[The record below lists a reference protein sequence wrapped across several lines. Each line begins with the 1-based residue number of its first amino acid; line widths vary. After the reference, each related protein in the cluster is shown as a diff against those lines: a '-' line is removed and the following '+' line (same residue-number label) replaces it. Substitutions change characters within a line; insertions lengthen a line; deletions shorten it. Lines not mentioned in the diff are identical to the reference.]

1 MTTHGG
7 KKLIKAPRAAA
18 VITTSA
24 LGRWKYALR
33 ARTAKAV
40 TQRRKRRAPPTRKA
54 ASGIIVES
62 SSRLITVPVGLP
74 RSSCAVGRT
83 QCSAAG
89 RLLGENHRKA
99 EGRPCLLQQIVR
111 PCVRRSAAKIKVP
124 VPFNGHGCP
133 LSADANWSDWPSGP
147 HFGGRTFRRP
157 CSWATD
163 RASTKSG
170 TRIIAC

>member
-1 MTTHGG
+1 GSEKCPSRVSVRRNKGPAAVWCLSIPMTTHGG

-83 QCSAAG
+83 REVDVLGALAALVAMQRG
-89 RLLGENHRKA
+89 VA
-99 EGRPCLLQQIVR
+99 RPVTSNAWFGPRQPPAQYVNFRVPWPAAR
-111 PCVRRSAAKIKVP
+111 P
-124 VPFNGHGCP
+124 
-133 LSADANWSDWPSGP
+133 
-147 HFGGRTFRRP
+147 
-157 CSWATD
+157 
-163 RASTKSG
+163 
-170 TRIIAC
+170 